1 MTSIVST
8 EPNLNKFIYSIDN
21 TILDYEEPIYSTDK
35 YSYFILTNTNKIP
48 YYFDVNMNNYTTEM
62 NVFMVGGGECNGG
75 KGGNVIYSKLFI
87 EPVDKIKL
95 EIGKGGYISN
105 VIEEGIKGGLKAK
118 VYEYDNRLL
127 SSKSIFSNENRYL
140 LNMREEDLK
149 TKKINLISTKIIKNN
164 SDIISVIQQNKK
176 KNCIYEIDG
185 FIISKEL
192 TKINIKINTINEG
205 IVFMWEDMDIITN
218 KNLNLYQTFHKNNY
232 LKIDKKNNTFIKVID
247 KNKKYY
253 LKIILF
259 NSPTDINISN
269 PITNYYYNN
278 HEIKIVPPTSTTI
291 TNIIN
296 GKVIFNAIGGESK
309 IKEGIKLPQEFND
322 LINKNIYNFNFG
334 SSASSGNIPI
344 KNTGSGG
351 INEPFISNII
361 NKKIDLKQL
370 SGADGIIII
379 KVFRKTKQIMIQT
392 FENQDKT
399 IVDKYNRNIRVIYKT
414 NVIDLKDSNT
424 IVNVISPIDNRN
436 IYKKILQTI
445 GIFYAYLF
453 VIMPI
458 YISKLRD
465 FERRKSNIKIK
476 ISVVNEIIKDK
487 DGNPIF
493 VNYNEN
499 INEFTFNIFDF
510 NFFTKDVMN
519 NTSPIYN
526 YEYNPN
532 NNYNT
537 FLDISNTNM
546 TTNDYYKKFILNE
559 INNLINPS
567 NSILFIEN
575 VNHNFFN
582 YIISSINYTYFY
594 EILYD
599 YITNPFNNKNAV
611 VDKIQTGIKLI
622 KELNSIRLDDIQI
635 ENHDIKQIKRTTYLQ
650 EQKDL
655 NNKHLEYIKKLTD
668 STNKLNFIKNNGN
681 YTEINYTYNY
691 VYYIVFILISVIFI
705 VFYNNFENS
714 LKPFVLI
721 ILLILITVIVIF
733 IIIKAYKDIDF
744 YEGFSDVSPVTVTT
758 TDIGNRNVPYF
769 YLSNDQNKQVYLTLT
784 KNIIINV
791 LLYGN
796 PYKDTK
802 ESTITYYQPNVNLY
816 KNLYMSK
823 NYKYKI
829 YNNKITKIDINDVNE
844 TELDFL
850 TIPEDR
856 SSQIETIFPQFKI
869 FNCFY
874 NQHHIC
880 NNTNPE
886 SKRQLKNKTNIY
898 DLNGR
903 IVNERNGITNDIQSL
918 NGIEIQNE
926 DYYFNIKEFYKYSVD
941 YINANVLNKPFI
953 CVTVISN
960 TTDTVQNIE
969 DVIHQY
975 KTEIEI
981 LETNIRVYLLNKNSK
996 HMISYNKEFI
1006 NERNNIYARKI
1017 EMNTNKFNVYF
1028 QAINIRNL
1036 EILYDFYIHLCMFLF
1051 LALIFICLLLL
1062 HYLPNYKFLVIIMTF
1077 IIGLMIF
1084 IIILY
1089 NLLRRQRIY
1098 TNKYYFK
1105 KPDKYV

>member
-1 MTSIVST
+1 MTSVVST

-21 TILDYEEPIYSTDK
+21 NNFDYEEPIYSTDK

-87 EPVDKIKL
+87 EPIDKIKL

-105 VIEEGIKGGLKAK
+105 VVEEEIKGGLKAK
-118 VYEYDNRLL
+118 VYEYDSRLL
-127 SSKSIFSNENRYL
+127 SSKSIFSNENKFL

-149 TKKINLISTKIIKNN
+149 SKQINLISTKIIKDNTDLT
-164 SDIISVIQQNKK
+164 SLIQENKNK
-176 KNCIYEIDG
+176 DCIYEIEG
-185 FIISKEL
+185 FIISEEL
-192 TKINIKINTINEG
+192 TKISININTENEG
-205 IVFMWEDMDIITN
+205 IVFIWEDTGIITN
-218 KNLNLYQTFHKNNY
+218 KNLNLYETFHKNNY
-232 LKIDKKNNTFIKVID
+232 LKIDKKNNTFTKVID

-259 NSPTDINISN
+259 NSPTDVTISN
-269 PITNYYYNN
+269 PISNYNYNN
-278 HEIKIVPPTSTTI
+278 YEIKIVPPTSTMI
-291 TNIIN
+291 TNVIN
-296 GKVIFNAIGGESK
+296 GNVMFSAIGGQSK
-309 IKEGIKLPQEFND
+309 TKEGIKLPPEFND
-322 LINKNIYNFNFG
+322 LIKRNIYNFNFG
-334 SSASSGNIPI
+334 SSSSPSSGNIPI

-351 INEPFISNII
+351 INEPFISNIT

-399 IVDKYNRNIRVIYKT
+399 IVDKYNRNIRTIYKT

-436 IYKKILQTI
+436 VYKKILQTL
-445 GIFYAYLF
+445 GLFYTQLF
-453 VIMPI
+453 IIMPI
-458 YISKLRD
+458 YVSKLKD
-465 FERRKSNIKIK
+465 FERRKPNIKIK
-476 ISVVNEIIKDK
+476 ISIVNEIIEDK
-487 DGNPIF
+487 GKQIF

-499 INEFTFNIFDF
+499 INEFTFNITDF
-510 NFFTKDVMN
+510 NFFTKEVMN

-526 YEYNPN
+526 YEYNGN
-532 NNYNT
+532 NDYNS
-537 FLDISNTNM
+537 FLGISNTNM
-546 TTNDYYKKFILNE
+546 NANDYYKKFILNE
-559 INNLINPS
+559 INNLINPK

-575 VNHNFFN
+575 VNYNFFN
-582 YIISSINYTYFY
+582 YLIASINYTYFY

-611 VDKIQTGIKLI
+611 VDRIQTGIKLI
-622 KELNSIRLDDIQI
+622 KELNSISLDDIQI
-635 ENHDIKQIKRTTYLQ
+635 ENRDIKQLKRTKYLQ

-691 VYYIVFILISVIFI
+691 VYYFLFILISVIFI

-721 ILLILITVIVIF
+721 ILLILIIVIVIF

-744 YEGFSDVSPVTVTT
+744 YEGF
-758 TDIGNRNVPYF
+758 TDFRMTDAGNRKAPYF
-769 YLSNDQNKQVYLTLT
+769 YLSNDQSKHVYLSLT

-796 PYKDTK
+796 PYKETK
-802 ESTITYYQPNVNLY
+802 ESTITYYQPNINLY
-816 KNLYMSK
+816 KNLYLSK

-829 YNNKITKIDINDVNE
+829 YNDKITKIDVNDPNE

-850 TIPEDR
+850 KLPEDR
-856 SSQIETIFPQFKI
+856 SSPIETTFPQFRV
-869 FNCFY
+869 FNCLY

-880 NNTNPE
+880 SKNPE
-886 SKRQLKNKTNIY
+886 SERQLKNKTNIY
-898 DLNGR
+898 DLNER
-903 IVNERNGITNDIQSL
+903 IVNERKGITNDIQSL
-918 NGIEIQNE
+918 NGIEIQKE

-941 YINANVLNKPFI
+941 YINANVLNKPFV

-960 TTDTVQNIE
+960 TIDTVQNIE

-1006 NERNNIYARKI
+1006 DERNNIYARKI
-1017 EMNTNKFNVYF
+1017 ELNTNKFNVYF

-1051 LALIFICLLLL
+1051 LALIFICLLLI
-1062 HYLPNYKFLVIIMTF
+1062 HYLPDYKILVIIMTF
-1077 IIGLMIF
+1077 LIGLMIF

-1105 KPDKYV
+1105 KPDTYV

>member
-1 MTSIVST
+1 MTSVIST

-21 TILDYEEPIYSTDK
+21 TTFDYEEPIYSTDK
-35 YSYFILTNTNKIP
+35 YSYFILTNTNDIP

-75 KGGNVIYSKLFI
+75 NGGNVIFSKLFI

-105 VIEEGIKGGLKAK
+105 VNEEEIKGGLKANI
-118 VYEYDNRLL
+118 YEYDSRLL
-127 SSKSIFSNENRYL
+127 SSKSIFSNENKFL

-149 TKKINLISTKIIKNN
+149 SKQINLISTKIIKDNT
-164 SDIISVIQQNKK
+164 DLTYLIQENKNK
-176 KNCIYEIDG
+176 DCIYEIEG
-185 FIISKEL
+185 FITSEEL
-192 TKINIKINTINEG
+192 TKISININTENEG
-205 IVFMWEDMDIITN
+205 IVFIWEDTGIITN
-218 KNLNLYQTFHKNNY
+218 KNLNLYETFHKNNY
-232 LKIDKKNNTFIKVID
+232 LKIDKKNNTFTKVID

-259 NSPTDINISN
+259 KSPIDVTISN
-269 PITNYYYNN
+269 PISNYNYYN
-278 HEIKIVPPTSTTI
+278 HEIKIVPPTSTKI
-291 TNIIN
+291 TNVIN
-296 GKVIFNAIGGESK
+296 GNVIFSAIGGQSK
-309 IKEGIKLPQEFND
+309 TKEGIKLPPEFND
-322 LINKNIYNFNFG
+322 LIKRNIYNFNFG
-334 SSASSGNIPI
+334 SSASYGNIPI

-351 INEPFISNII
+351 INEPFISNIK
-361 NKKIDLKQL
+361 NKKIDMKQL

-399 IVDKYNRNIRVIYKT
+399 IVDKYNRNIRIIYKT

-436 IYKKILQTI
+436 VYKKILQTL
-445 GIFYAYLF
+445 GLFYTQLF
-453 VIMPI
+453 VIMPV
-458 YISKLRD
+458 YVSKLKD
-465 FERRKSNIKIK
+465 FERRKPNIKIK
-476 ISVVNEIIKDK
+476 ISVVNEIIRDNK
-487 DGNPIF
+487 GNQIL

-499 INEFTFNIFDF
+499 INEFTFHITDF
-510 NFFTKDVMN
+510 NFFTKEVMN
-519 NTSPIYN
+519 NTSPIYS
-526 YEYNPN
+526 YEYNGN
-532 NNYNT
+532 NDYNS
-537 FLDISNTNM
+537 FLGISNTNM
-546 TTNDYYKKFILNE
+546 NANDYYKKFILNE
-559 INNLINPS
+559 INNLINPK

-575 VNHNFFN
+575 VNYNFFN
-582 YIISSINYTYFY
+582 YLIASINYTYFY

-611 VDKIQTGIKLI
+611 VDRIQTGIKLI

-635 ENHDIKQIKRTTYLQ
+635 ENRDIKQLKRTKYLQ

-691 VYYIVFILISVIFI
+691 VYYFLFILISVIFI
-705 VFYNNFENS
+705 VFYNNFENN

-744 YEGFSDVSPVTVTT
+744 YEGF
-758 TDIGNRNVPYF
+758 TDFRMTDAGNRKAPYF
-769 YLSNDQNKQVYLTLT
+769 YLSNDQSKHIYLSLT

-796 PYKDTK
+796 PYKETK
-802 ESTITYYQPNVNLY
+802 ESTITYYQPNINLY
-816 KNLYMSK
+816 KNLYLSK

-829 YNNKITKIDINDVNE
+829 YNDKITKIDVNDPNE

-850 TIPEDR
+850 KLPEDR
-856 SSQIETIFPQFKI
+856 SSPIETTFPRFRV
-869 FNCFY
+869 FNCLY

-880 NNTNPE
+880 SKNPE
-886 SKRQLKNKTNIY
+886 SERQLKNKTNIY
-898 DLNGR
+898 DLNER

-918 NGIEIQNE
+918 NGIEIQKE

-941 YINANVLNKPFI
+941 YINANVLNKPFV

-960 TTDTVQNIE
+960 TIDTVQNIE

-975 KTEIEI
+975 KTEIEM

-1006 NERNNIYARKI
+1006 DERNNIYARKI
-1017 EMNTNKFNVYF
+1017 ELNTNKFNVYF
-1028 QAINIRNL
+1028 QAINIRNF

-1051 LALIFICLLLL
+1051 LALIFICLLLI
-1062 HYLPNYKFLVIIMTF
+1062 HYLPDYQFLVIIITF
-1077 IIGLMIF
+1077 LIGLMIF

-1105 KPDKYV
+1105 KPDTYL